1 MAAVVE
7 AAAPVEAQIP
17 VVVAGTH
24 QEVAEV
30 HTPDSHMI
38 QGTVDCWHH
47 EAVLADLEVA
57 KAVLADLEVAWA
69 PAGDVLLLW
78 FWTLSLMC
86 LHQGLPHFRL
96 QGHHKA

>member
-7 AAAPVEAQIP
+7 AVAPVEVQIP

-38 QGTVDCWHH
+38 QGTVACWHH
-47 EAVLADLEVA
+47 D
-57 KAVLADLEVAWA
+57 AVLADLEVAWA
-69 PAGDVLLLW
+69 PSGDVLLLW
-78 FWTLSLMC
+78 FWTLSLMF

>member
-7 AAAPVEAQIP
+7 AAAPA

-30 HTPDSHMI
+30 HTPDFHMI
-38 QGTVDCWHH
+38 HGTVACWHH
-47 EAVLADLEVA
+47 EIVLPDFQ
-57 KAVLADLEVAWA
+57 VAWVS
-69 PAGDVLLLW
+69 AGDVLLLGL
-78 FWTLSLMC
+78 WTLSLMF
-86 LHQGLPHFRL
+86 LHQGSPHFRL